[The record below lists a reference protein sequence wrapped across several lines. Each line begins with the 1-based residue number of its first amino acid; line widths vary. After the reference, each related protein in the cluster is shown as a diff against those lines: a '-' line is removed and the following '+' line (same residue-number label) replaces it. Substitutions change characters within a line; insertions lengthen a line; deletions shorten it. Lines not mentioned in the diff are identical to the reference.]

1 MGRLQSNKSML
12 NGVNGNSTHGVCSV
26 FFFLHLP
33 VMSQKE
39 ENNN

>member
-26 FFFLHLP
+26 FFLHLP